1 MKDRKS
7 LQVALLVSIIGCCSY
22 PLIAGLSLL
31 NWQLFGELPLGNVLA
46 ALVIASL
53 ACLVYLLRPRNIYF
67 TVIAWVCL
75 LMAFLWFPVSA
86 LLAGNLQLLFSGDKG
101 QFWTIYTRATVII
114 SLAALL
120 VILSIKLFQFI
131 RLRFK
136 QN

>member
-75 LMAFLWFPVSA
+75 LKPFCGFQYRLFWREIFNYCLAVTKGSFGRYILEQRS
-86 LLAGNLQLLFSGDKG
+86 LLAWLLF
-101 QFWTIYTRATVII
+101 
-114 SLAALL
+114 
-120 VILSIKLFQFI
+120 
-131 RLRFK
+131 
-136 QN
+136 